1 MHEPRRSQI
10 ADYINREGQATFAAL
25 KAAFSD
31 TSDMTLRTDLRY
43 LDQEGRIIRIHGGAK
58 SIDTVVRLDDVYMN
72 KVNRNVD
79 KKQQIARK
87 ALRMVKPG
95 MSLFIDCGSTLMQF
109 AKLLPDEPFFIV
121 TNNISCA
128 FDIARLTQPEVYV
141 LGGRLARLNMS
152 TSSTSNIPMLTSYN
166 FDIAFLAATAY
177 DIQQGFTCQIGA
189 LDECRSLVL
198 KRAKKAVVLI
208 DSSKIGRVFP
218 VTCFSTDEISAI
230 VSDDQLPPDVAE
242 DFRSRGIEVY

>member
-1 MHEPRRSQI
+1 MHEPRRTLI
-10 ADYINREGQATFAAL
+10 ADYINREGQVTFSAL
-25 KAAFSD
+25 KAAFED
-31 TSDMTLRTDLRY
+31 ISDMTLRTDLKY

-58 SIDTVVRLDDVYMN
+58 SIDTVVRLDDIYMN

-79 KKQQIARK
+79 KKQQIAKK
-87 ALRMVKPG
+87 ALQLIKPG

-152 TSSTSNIPMLTSYN
+152 TSSASNIPVLNNYN
-166 FDIAFLAATAY
+166 FDVAFLAATAY
-177 DIQQGFTCQIGA
+177 DTQRGFTCQLGA
-189 LDECRSLVL
+189 LDECRSIVL
-198 KRAKKAVVLI
+198 KRSKKSVVLI

-218 VTCFSTDEISAI
+218 VTCFALNEISAI
-230 VSDDQLPPDVAE
+230 ISDDMLPPEMAD
-242 DFRSRGIEVY
+242 DFRNHGIEVY